1 MSRILFCSVTEL
13 REKRDQTSEALF
25 QFVEKSVSSNKLE
38 WKELVKLLK
47 KFLKAQTYLSM
58 KTGSEEDKNILK
70 IAIKI
75 GCDET
80 KLDLITYESQPFGKI
95 VAALSNLMPNWRRK
109 MILAEMSEKRG
120 QTFTMF

>member
-1 MSRILFCSVTEL
+1 MSRIVFCSVAEL

-25 QFVEKSVSSNKLE
+25 QFVEKSVRSNKLE
-38 WKELVKLLK
+38 WKELGKLLK

-75 GCDET
+75 GNDET

>member
-1 MSRILFCSVTEL
+1 MSRIFFCSVTEL

-25 QFVEKSVSSNKLE
+25 QFVEKSVRSNKLE
-38 WKELVKLLK
+38 WKELGKLLK

-75 GCDET
+75 GNDET

-95 VAALSNLMPNWRRK
+95 VAALTNLMPNWRRK